1 MIAGRKGQVLLLA
14 LVLVLVV
21 ASFVLGR
28 QFSRPAWQ
36 EVAKQA
42 ETVDAWAT
50 VEQRVVSDHVQVA
63 GSVVAASTAPL
74 SPSRLP
80 DPAVVTVAPPKA
92 GTTLRPGAFVGEVSG
107 KPYFLLAPPL
117 ALYRDLREG
126 DRGADVRSLQASL
139 TASGHAVPT
148 TGTVGPRTMDA
159 VAELFESAEYAL
171 PLEEIPAEPQPP
183 AQSETPAGDST
194 QTSTTDSTALEPPR
208 RRRVIPFAQ
217 LLSGKGGRV
226 ASTLSVGDVPSAE
239 RPLLRIETAP
249 RRVRALIPADLVER
263 LPKGITLTGSVQ
275 GATIS
280 GTVTDVGA
288 FQPAEDGRK
297 AGHPAVIDVDATALG
312 SVPDGQSVVLTTG
325 NEQGDPVAALPMT
338 ALRSDGEGTY
348 VLVRSDG
355 GEARAAVTV
364 LRSADG
370 WAAVEGVDVGAEVK
384 VS

>member
-74 SPSRLP
+74 GPSRLP
-80 DPAVVTVAPPKA
+80 DPAVVTVAPPKT
-92 GTTLRPGAFVGEVSG
+92 GTTLRPGAFVGEISG

-139 TASGHAVPT
+139 TASGHEVPT

-171 PLEEIPAEPQPP
+171 PLEDIPDEARPATPAEPPSGD
-183 AQSETPAGDST
+183 ASATP
-194 QTSTTDSTALEPPR
+194 TSTPPTPEPPR
-208 RRRVIPFAQ
+208 RRRVIPYAQ

-226 ASTLSVGDVPSAE
+226 ASTLSVGDVPATE
-239 RPLLRIETAP
+239 QPLLRIETAP
-249 RRVRALIPADLVER
+249 RRVRAVIPADLVER
-263 LPKGITLTGSVQ
+263 LPKGTTLSGSVQ

-280 GTVTDVGA
+280 GTVAEIGP

-297 AGHPAVIDVDATALG
+297 AGHPAVIDVDATALE

-325 NEQGDPVAALPMT
+325 NEQGDPVPAVPMT
-338 ALRSDGEGTY
+338 ALRSDGECTY
-348 VLVRSDG
+348 VLVRGDG
-355 GEARAAVTV
+355 ATRAQVTV